1 MRTRRTLFLLPLLL
15 AAAFGLTACPSQTN
29 ISKINANPSRYMD
42 KEVGIVGRVTDS
54 YGVPF
59 VGGAYELDD
68 GTGKIW
74 VIAERAVPARGSR
87 VEAKGHVITG
97 FVYHGRNL
105 AAALRETGRKA
116 KDSR

>member
-1 MRTRRTLFLLPLLL
+1 MLTHRSLLILAFVLVF
-15 AAAFGLTACPSQTN
+15 AAAPAALAKTSIN
-29 ISKINANPSRYMD
+29 KINADPGKYYNKKVSI
-42 KEVGIVGRVTDS
+42 EGTVTDS
-54 YGVPF
+54 YGVL
-59 VGGAYELDD
+59 GQGAYELDD
-68 GTGKIW
+68 GTGRIW

-116 KDSR
+116 KDKR

>member
-1 MRTRRTLFLLPLLL
+1 MPRLRSFIIFALVL
-15 AAAFGLTACPSQTN
+15 ACALAPTAFAKTSIN
-29 ISKINANPSRYMD
+29 KINGDPGRYYN
-42 KEVGIVGRVTDS
+42 KKVSIEGTVTDS
-54 YGVPF
+54 YGVL
-59 VGGAYELDD
+59 GEGAYELDD
-68 GTGKIW
+68 GTGRIW

-116 KDSR
+116 KDKR